1 MPFNDIVKEMA
12 PEVVAA
18 LKVLDAN
25 GFQIFTDVRIEDC
38 VKPDGNRRRSFSNRG
53 RYAVGA
59 LLKNLSS
66 RDGQE
71 LRAFPADSFEVQPQV
86 HICSPLTVTN
96 DELNPESFWNKKA
109 AEPEQEHPAELR
121 SGMLP
126 GESESEYLERVTRTD
141 APGPETVA
149 KEKRRYTKHK
159 RR

>member
-71 LRAFPADSFEVQPQV
+71 LRAFPADSFAVQPKVEIQPEPWV
-86 HICSPLTVTN
+86 EPVVTFA
-96 DELNPESFWNKKA
+96 D
-109 AEPEQEHPAELR
+109 PEQT
-121 SGMLP
+121 
-126 GESESEYLERVTRTD
+126 GEGESEYLERVTRTD
-141 APGPETVA
+141 APDPETVA
-149 KEKRRYTKHK
+149 KEKRHYTKHK